1 MNYQI
6 LKVANLSKIYKNKIQ
21 ALSDITFFVSKGE
34 IFGLIGPDG
43 AGKTTLIRCLCGA
56 LRANNGTIEIF
67 GKNLYQEHKN
77 IIKDIGYLSQRFS
90 LYGDLT
96 VEENIDFFASI
107 REIDDYESRK
117 KELLKKMS
125 LTNFTNRLAKDLSD
139 GMKQKLA
146 LICSL
151 IYNPKIIFLDEPT
164 SGVDPISRRE
174 FWNIL
179 SDLKK
184 EGITILIATAYLDE
198 AERCDSILAMN
209 EGKTVMQGK
218 LIDILKS
225 QEFYTIVVY
234 ADKIRVA
241 KNAVSNIFSSNIFG
255 DKLKIIS
262 YNTNGDILIIEEK
275 LKKLDLTF
283 KIEIENPDLESVF
296 LNSIKKKNS

>member
-125 LTNFTNRLAKDLSD
+125 LTNFTNRLAKDLSG

-151 IYNPKIIFLDEPT
+151 IYNPKIISLDEPT

-296 LNSIKKKNS
+296 LNSIKKKNA

>member
-125 LTNFTNRLAKDLSD
+125 LTNFTNRLAKDLSG

>member
-125 LTNFTNRLAKDLSD
+125 LTNFTNRLAKDLSG

-262 YNTNGDILIIEEK
+262 YNINRDILIIEEK

-296 LNSIKKKNS
+296 

>member
-125 LTNFTNRLAKDLSD
+125 LTNFTNRLAKDLSG

-296 LNSIKKKNS
+296 LNSIKKKNA

>member
-125 LTNFTNRLAKDLSD
+125 LTNFTNRLAKDLSG

-151 IYNPKIIFLDEPT
+151 IYNPKIISLDEPT

-262 YNTNGDILIIEEK
+262 YNTNGDILIIE
-275 LKKLDLTF
+275 
-283 KIEIENPDLESVF
+283 
-296 LNSIKKKNS
+296 

>member
-6 LKVANLSKIYKNKIQ
+6 VKVANLSKTFKNKIQ
-21 ALSDITFFVSKGE
+21 ALSDITFSVSKGD

-56 LRANNGTIEIF
+56 LRPNNGTIEIF
-67 GKNLYQEHKN
+67 GKNLYQDHKN

-125 LTNFTNRLAKDLSD
+125 LTNFTNRLAKDLSG

-151 IYNPKIIFLDEPT
+151 IYKPKIIFLDEPT

-184 EGITILIATAYLDE
+184 EEITILIATAYLDE
-198 AERCDSILAMN
+198 AERCDSILALN

-225 QEFYTIVVY
+225 QEFSTIVVY

-241 KNAVSNIFSSNIFG
+241 KNAVSNIFSANIFG

-262 YNTNGDILIIEEK
+262 YE
-275 LKKLDLTF
+275 
-283 KIEIENPDLESVF
+283 
-296 LNSIKKKNS
+296 